1 MVTSVQNTTSATA
14 AQTATAAA
22 SAANSQLGA
31 TQDRFLKLLVSQM
44 KNQDP
49 LNPLD
54 NAQVTSQMAQ
64 LSTVSG
70 IDKLNSTVQALSSS
84 MLASQS
90 LQAVSMIGHAVLVP
104 GTQIDLVN
112 GKANAAVD
120 LSQPADSLGVK
131 ITDANGKVVRT
142 LQLGA
147 QNSGTA
153 GVQWDG
159 FTDSG
164 DKAADGNYQFSATA
178 VQGGKQ
184 SSASTLSYG
193 MVNSVAQTQGGV
205 TVNVGQLGEVSLTSI
220 KQIL

>member
-1 MVTSVQNTTSATA
+1 
-14 AQTATAAA
+14 
-22 SAANSQLGA
+22 
-31 TQDRFLKLLVSQM
+31 M

-90 LQAVSMIGHAVLVP
+90 LQAVSMIGHPVLVP
-104 GTQIDLVN
+104 GTQLDLAN
-112 GKANAAVD
+112 TKANAALD
-120 LSQPADSLGVK
+120 LTQPADSVSVK
-131 ITDANGKVVRT
+131 ITDAAGKLVRT

-147 QNSGTA
+147 QNSGTV

-159 FTDSG
+159 NTDSG
-164 DKAADGNYQFSATA
+164 VTAVDGSYQFSATA
-178 VQGGKQ
+178 VLGGVK
-184 SSASTLSYG
+184 SVATTLSYG
-193 MVNSVAQTQGGV
+193 MVNSVAQTQSGV
-205 TVNVGQLGEVSLTSI
+205 TVNVGQLGDISLTSI